1 MQRLRRGGIL
11 QAGQVGHET
20 RNGVVRTL
28 VRYALLCPGPATA
41 PHLIAG
47 LIAGMIV
54 SAPVAALAQAPKA
67 PDAELKKVEKQ
78 LEESR
83 EKERQLQEKSEA
95 LQKEL
100 DSLRDDIVKAAR
112 SSQDY
117 EEQLS
122 ELETK
127 VADLRRREKN
137 LKDQLSAQD
146 QSMLQVLTGLER
158 LAIRPPET
166 VLVQPGDPDDALR
179 SAILLRSAIP
189 ALQDRAATLRQELQ
203 KLAQVRQEI
212 TSRRKEIGE
221 TSTRLDRQNDKLSK
235 LFERKAALVKS
246 TDKERQAAAERAQA
260 LAKDASS
267 LRDLMVRL
275 EVERKQREEEER
287 NRLEAERQ
295 AKEAEAKRLAALGKP
310 KAPDKPVPA
319 ERAEE
324 VSGAGLPARGAVTT
338 RYGDAVEGGTS
349 KGVVIRTRSSAQVVA
364 PVSGT
369 VAFSGPFRGYGLL
382 LIIEHRG
389 GYHTLLSGMGRIDV
403 SVGQRLK
410 AGEPVGLMGSSED
423 PALYVEVRQD
433 GQAVNPLPWLTAR
446 KG

>member
-1 MQRLRRGGIL
+1 MQRLRHGGTTVRGRAGNASRRERHQPFFRKCVFCRPAALWLVSVALGVSL
-11 QAGQVGHET
+11 QF
-20 RNGVVRTL
+20 
-28 VRYALLCPGPATA
+28 GPA
-41 PHLIAG
+41 
-47 LIAGMIV
+47 M
-54 SAPVAALAQAPKA
+54 AQTPKA
-67 PDAELKKVEKQ
+67 PDQELKKVEKQ

-83 EKERQLQEKSEA
+83 EKERQLQEKAEN

-122 ELETK
+122 GLETK
-127 VADLRRREKN
+127 VADLRKREAA
-137 LKDQLSAQD
+137 LKSQLSTQD
-146 QSMLQVLTGLER
+146 QTMLQVLTGLER

-166 VLVQPGDPDDALR
+166 VLVQPGDPDETLR

-189 ALQDRAATLRQELQ
+189 ALKDRAAALREEIQ

-212 TSRRKEIGE
+212 VSRRKEIGE

-235 LFERKAALVKS
+235 LFERKAALVKL
-246 TDKERQAAAERAQA
+246 TDKERQAAADRAAA

-267 LRDLMVRL
+267 LRELMARL
-275 EVERKQREEEER
+275 EVERKQREDEER
-287 NRLEAERQ
+287 RRQEAERQ
-295 AKEAEAKRLAALGKP
+295 AKEAEANRLAALGKP
-310 KAPDKPVPA
+310 KAPEKPVPA

-324 VSGAGLPARGAVTT
+324 VSGAGLPARGTLVT
-338 RYGDAVEGGTS
+338 RYGDTVEGGTS
-349 KGVVIRTRSSAQVVA
+349 KGVVIRTRSAAQIVA

-403 SVGQRLK
+403 TVGQRLK
-410 AGEPVGLMGSSED
+410 AGEPVGVMGSSED